1 MSQRVAL
8 PIVMELCSDTIFG
21 SGFSI
26 PGGEDVAVCQDR
38 YGFPYVKGSTVK
50 GLLRESLQNLAA
62 WTNAGEEVFSLLL
75 GEEGWPG
82 TAEARRLRFTA
93 LTMKNPPQSPEDCY
107 DTRISTALEGGVVKE
122 GTLRTA
128 ACVRKGL
135 IFSGQLECDA
145 RDVER
150 LRDALAGI
158 KWAGTLRNRGFGN
171 VRFHTGTPEPLLKGN
186 PLSAGRCIRCRL
198 RSELPIIITDLKR
211 STRNSFETQGFI
223 SGGAIRGAVMSK
235 LASED
240 PEWFHGHKKELL
252 SIRFLDAVPTADLG
266 KAPLPSIRGFYE
278 NKQES
283 ELDANVTT
291 GADVKEGHKRAKLG
305 SFCALE
311 NDTILYWSADT
322 GGTMRIRR
330 GAAGKD
336 AAPFQVRYLN
346 AGQEFE
352 GYLLLDDPE
361 LASRISQAVG
371 DTLWLGADRHAGFG
385 KCGVSLELVKRPAW
399 MDAYGFKNQEEIG
412 TDLYLLAMSP
422 FTMLD
427 QWGDPCGLDEV
438 QLAQKLG
445 IDAVRVENCA
455 ASLTQNGS
463 YNRTWQCRSPE
474 VRMYDRGSL
483 FHMVC
488 SSAPTL
494 KALQHIEEE
503 GIGIRRAE
511 GFGQGLFLPLERLSH
526 LKHKVSAPKTE
537 LGNILKQAAELRRAK
552 YRWIEKKAGELRGFH
567 LSGSQ
572 LGTIQSLCE
581 EAISRGGDCS
591 TLRAHLKHNLE
602 DRGEAHGRRFRE
614 IDALVRSTLDTS
626 LCDTLNSSAENPS
639 NVLHAEDISDSETA
653 RLELLTKLFNY
664 SRKGK
669 EEF

>member
-8 PIVMELCSDTIFG
+8 PISMELRSDAIFG

-38 YGFPYVKGSTVK
+38 YGFPYVKGPMVK

-62 WTNAGEEVFSLLL
+62 WTNAGEEDFSLLL

-82 TAEARRLRFTA
+82 TAEERRLRFTA
-93 LTMKNPPQSPEDCY
+93 LTLKDPPQSPEDCY
-107 DTRISTALEGGVVKE
+107 DTRTFTALEGGVVKA

-128 ACVRKGL
+128 ACIRKGL
-135 IFSGQLECDA
+135 TFSGQLECDA
-145 RDVER
+145 GDVEL
-150 LRDALAGI
+150 LRGALAGI

-171 VRFHTGTPEPLLKGN
+171 VRFRTGTPEPLLKGS

-240 PEWFHGHKKELL
+240 PEWFDEHKKELL
-252 SIRFLDAVPTADLG
+252 SIRFLDAVPTADLR

-278 NKQES
+278 DKQES
-283 ELDANVTT
+283 KLDANVVT
-291 GADVKEGHKRAKLG
+291 GADVIEGHKRAKLG

-311 NDTILYWSADT
+311 KDTLLYWSAGT

-330 GAAGKD
+330 GSAGED
-336 AAPFQVRYLN
+336 ATPFQVRYLD

-361 LASRISQAVG
+361 LAPRISQAVG

-385 KCGVSLELVKRPAW
+385 KCSVSLELVKRPVW
-399 MDAYGFKNQEEIG
+399 MDAYGFKDQEEIG
-412 TDLYLLAMSP
+412 TDLYLLAVSP

-427 QWGDPCGLDEV
+427 QWGNPCGLDEV

-445 IDAVRVENCA
+445 IDAVQVENCA

-483 FHMVC
+483 FHLVC
-488 SSAPTL
+488 SGAPAL
-494 KALQHIEEE
+494 KAVQHIEED
-503 GIGIRRAE
+503 GLGIRRAE
-511 GFGQGLFLPLERLSH
+511 GFGQVLFLPLERLVR
-526 LKHKVSAPKTE
+526 LKHKECVQKAE
-537 LGNILKQAAELRRAK
+537 LGNLLKQAAELRRAK
-552 YRWIEKKAGELRGFH
+552 YRWIEKKAGELRGFQ
-567 LSGSQ
+567 LSKSQ

-581 EAISRGGDCS
+581 EAIGRGGDCS
-591 TLRAHLKHNLE
+591 ALYDHLTHNLE
-602 DRGEAHGRRFRE
+602 DRGAVHGRRFRE
-614 IDALVRSTLDTS
+614 IDALVRDTLDAS
-626 LCDTLNSSAENPS
+626 LCDTLNSSVEDPS
-639 NVLHAEDISDSETA
+639 NALHAEDISDSETA
-653 RLELLTKLFNY
+653 RLELLTMLFNY

-669 EEF
+669 EES